1 MLRRQLLTR
10 LALAT
15 LAPAAALP
23 RAALAAPKP
32 NLAFDEMYAGVSVL
46 GIKFSEK
53 LKSLAGRETT
63 ILGFMAPPLK
73 ADADFLVLTKSPVS
87 LCPFCNT
94 DADWPDSII
103 VVYLGRKQ
111 EFVQSNQLIAVTGT
125 LELGSRTDEETG
137 FVSLVR
143 IVNAHFEVV

>member
-1 MLRRQLLTR
+1 MQRRQFLRSAALC
-10 LALAT
+10 ALA
-15 LAPAAALP
+15 PVALGV
-23 RAALAAPKP
+23 RGALAAPAP

-46 GIKFSEK
+46 GLKFSEK
-53 LKSLAGRETT
+53 LKSLDQKPVT

-73 ADADFLVLTKSPVS
+73 ADAHFLVLTREPVS

-94 DADWPDSII
+94 DEDWPDSII
-103 VVYLGRKQ
+103 VVYLDEKQ
-111 EFVQSNQLIAVTGT
+111 EFVQSNRLIAVSGT

-143 IVNAHFEVV
+143 IVAARFEPV

>member
-1 MLRRQLLTR
+1 MRRRQLLLGLCAPVLAPV
-10 LALAT
+10 LAL
-15 LAPAAALP
+15 PDSV
-23 RAALAAPKP
+23 RAAPTP

-53 LKSLAGRETT
+53 LKSLAGRTVT

-103 VVYLGRKQ
+103 VVYLAKKQ
-111 EFVQSNQLIAVTGT
+111 DFVQSNRLIAVTGT
-125 LELGSRTDEETG
+125 LELGSRTDEATG